1 MKKPTR
7 KTDVTPRPRAKAAPG
22 TGYGTN
28 PRKRTRTDDDQAPRA
43 RRSAPAGT
51 GSPRRSRTE
60 DDAAPRAK
68 RSYASGTGNPR
79 RSRNTEESPAP
90 RARRPTASSY
100 DAAPRAKRPTASG
113 SGYGAPPKRR
123 TRPEEDKPSFRKPK
137 AVTDG
142 GERPATRRR
151 TTAAG
156 SDEPRP
162 RRKSTAEGDAPRR
175 GFTSRF
181 GNDEPR
187 PYARPRRGADS
198 DREERPAP
206 RSRFGDK
213 EKPRFEKPGATGP
226 ARRFESKF
234 KKRDDDTGT
243 SRPARRT
250 TERFGDSDE
259 KRPRRP
265 TGFGGESTG
274 RFAPKGKDD
283 VKKNLRSK
291 PVRTPDYDFSEVEAK
306 GKGKRTRAE
315 KAEKDD
321 SVRLN
326 RYIANA
332 GVCSRRDADV
342 LIQSGEIKV
351 NGNPVT
357 EMGYQ
362 VKPGD
367 IVKYGNRVLNR
378 EKMVYVLLN
387 KPKDFIT
394 TTEDPEERRTVM
406 DLVKEAADTRLF
418 PVGRLDRNT
427 TGLLLLTN
435 DGELAEKLTHPSYN
449 IKKIY
454 EVHLDKPITE
464 EDFNRVLEGVELE
477 DGKAEVDE
485 LATVSGDRTV
495 LGIELH
501 LGRNRIVRRIFEH
514 LGYDVIKLDRVM
526 YAGLDKKDLTRGKWR
541 YLSEK
546 EVIRLK
552 YFL

>member
-7 KTDVTPRPRAKAAPG
+7 KSDVTPRPRAKAAQG

-28 PRKRTRTDDDQAPRA
+28 PRKRTRTDDDEAPRA
-43 RRSAPAGT
+43 RRAAPAGT

-68 RSYASGTGNPR
+68 RPYTAGTGNPR
-79 RSRNTEESPAP
+79 RSRNTEEG
-90 RARRPTASSY
+90 
-100 DAAPRAKRPTASG
+100 AAPRAKRPTASG
-113 SGYGAPPKRR
+113 YGATPKRR
-123 TRPEEDKPSFRKPK
+123 TRPDEDTPTFRKPK

-162 RRKSTAEGDAPRR
+162 RRKSTAEGAAPRR

-181 GNDEPR
+181 GNDEPK
-187 PYARPRRGADS
+187 PYARPRRNADS
-198 DREERPAP
+198 DREERPAPRSRFGDKEERPAP

-213 EKPRFEKPGATGP
+213 EKPRFEKPGAAGP

-234 KKRDDDTGT
+234 KKRDEDTGT

-250 TERFGDSDE
+250 TERFGNSDE

-283 VKKNLRSK
+283 VKKNFRSK

-315 KAEKDD
+315 KVEKDD

-454 EVHLDKPITE
+454 EVQLDKPISE
-464 EDFNRVLEGVELE
+464 EDFNRALEGVELE

-485 LATVSGDRTV
+485 LATVSPDRTV

-526 YAGLDKKDLTRGKWR
+526 YAGLDKKDLPRGKWR

>member
-7 KTDVTPRPRAKAAPG
+7 KTEVTPRPKAKGATGA
-22 TGYGTN
+22 GYGTT
-28 PRKRTRTDDDQAPRA
+28 PRKRTRTDDDDAPRA
-43 RRSAPAGT
+43 RRSAAPG
-51 GSPRRSRTE
+51 GPRRARTE

-68 RSYASGTGNPR
+68 RSYGSDTGAPR
-79 RSRNTEESPAP
+79 RSRTTEEGS
-90 RARRPTASSY
+90 
-100 DAAPRAKRPTASG
+100 APRAKRPVS
-113 SGYGAPPKRR
+113 SGYGTNAKRR
-123 TRPEEDKPSFRKPK
+123 TRPEEDTPSFRKPK

-151 TTAAG
+151 TAAAG
-156 SDEPRP
+156 VDESRP
-162 RRKSTAEGDAPRR
+162 RRKRTADENSTAPRR
-175 GFTSRF
+175 SFTSRF
-181 GNDEPR
+181 GNDEPK
-187 PYARPRRGADS
+187 PYARPRRTGDA
-198 DREERPAP
+198 DREERPAG
-206 RSRFGDK
+206 RGRFGSEGK
-213 EKPRFEKPGATGP
+213 TRFEKPSTGGTT
-226 ARRFESKF
+226 RRFESKF
-234 KKRDDDTGT
+234 KKRDDETGT

-250 TERFGDSDE
+250 TERFGNTDE
-259 KRPRRP
+259 KRPRRSSAP
-265 TGFGGESTG
+265 NGENTS

-283 VKKNLRSK
+283 VKKNFRSK
-291 PVRTPDYDFSEVEAK
+291 PVRTPDYDFSEVEGKAK
-306 GKGKRTRAE
+306 GKGKRTRE
-315 KAEKDD
+315 EKDD
-321 SVRLN
+321 TVRLN

-351 NGNPVT
+351 NGNVVT

-367 IVKYGNRVLNR
+367 VVKYGNRVLNR

-435 DGELAEKLTHPSYN
+435 DGELSEKLTHPSHN

-485 LATVSGDRTV
+485 LATVTPDRTV

-514 LGYDVIKLDRVM
+514 LGYEVIKLDRVM
-526 YAGLDKKDLTRGKWR
+526 YAGLDKKDLPRGKWR

>member
-7 KTDVTPRPRAKAAPG
+7 KADVFPRPKAKGATG
-22 TGYGTN
+22 SGYGTN
-28 PRKRTRTDDDQAPRA
+28 PRKRTRTEDDSAPRA
-43 RRSAPAGT
+43 KRAAGAGT
-51 GSPRRSRTE
+51 GSPRRSRAE
-60 DDAAPRAK
+60 DDAPRAK
-68 RSYASGTGNPR
+68 RSYASGTGSPR
-79 RSRNTEESPAP
+79 RSRTTEEG
-90 RARRPTASSY
+90 
-100 DAAPRAKRPTASG
+100 AAPRAKRPVA
-113 SGYGAPPKRR
+113 SGYGATPKRR
-123 TRPEEDKPSFRKPK
+123 TRPEEDTPTFRKPK

-151 TTAAG
+151 ATTNG
-156 SDEPRP
+156 DETPRTY
-162 RRKSTAEGDAPRR
+162 RKRTTDGNSTAPRR
-175 GFTSRF
+175 GVANRF
-181 GNDEPR
+181 GQDEAK
-187 PYARPRRGADS
+187 PYARPRRTGDT

-206 RSRFGDK
+206 RSRFGNED
-213 EKPRFEKPGATGP
+213 KPRFEKPGTT
-226 ARRFESKF
+226 RRFESKF
-234 KKRDDDTGT
+234 KKRDDETGT
-243 SRPARRT
+243 GRPARRT
-250 TERFGDSDE
+250 TERFGDADE
-259 KRPRRP
+259 KRPRRSTP
-265 TGFGGESTG
+265 FGSESTG
-274 RFAPKGKDD
+274 HFASKGKDD
-283 VKKNLRSK
+283 VKKNFRSK
-291 PVRTPDYDFSEVEAK
+291 PVRTPDYDFSEVEGKAK
-306 GKGKRTRAE
+306 GKSRRTRE
-315 KAEKDD
+315 EKDD
-321 SVRLN
+321 TVRLN

-342 LIQSGEIKV
+342 LIQSGEIRV
-351 NGNPVT
+351 NGNIVT
-357 EMGYQ
+357 EMGHQ

-367 IVKYGNRVLNR
+367 VVKYGNRVLNR

-406 DLVKEAADTRLF
+406 DLVKEAANARLF

-435 DGELAEKLTHPSYN
+435 DGELAEKLTHPSHN

-454 EVHLDKPITE
+454 EVHLDKPVTE
-464 EDFNRVLEGVELE
+464 EDFNKVLEGVELE

-485 LATVSGDRTV
+485 LATVAPDRTV

-514 LGYDVIKLDRVM
+514 LGYEVIKLDRVM
-526 YAGLDKKDLTRGKWR
+526 YAGLDKKDLPRGKWR